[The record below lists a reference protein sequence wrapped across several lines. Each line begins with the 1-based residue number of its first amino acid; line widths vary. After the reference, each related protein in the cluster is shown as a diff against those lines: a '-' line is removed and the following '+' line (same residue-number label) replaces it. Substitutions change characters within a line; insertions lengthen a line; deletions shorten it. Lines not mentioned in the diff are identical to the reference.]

1 MSVSEMDAYLAIA
14 RESALEAIHL
24 ARRGDVPAIL
34 SLAFNPLIHL
44 LVGMAGRTPEELLDQ
59 ILAEFERPA
68 TTTVLI
74 TGDEALVAEL
84 VRCTPGP
91 VFDLRSG
98 EEYSGDGPLAQ
109 SLWWVPLQ
117 RPGAVQIGMVERVL
131 RLVDRAYVL
140 DSEPRLRDSG
150 AEVAVPGGV
159 VTWIRHRDCSLRE
172 FTLDLLAADS
182 LGLAT
187 SQMQA

>member
-1 MSVSEMDAYLAIA
+1 
-14 RESALEAIHL
+14 
-24 ARRGDVPAIL
+24 
-34 SLAFNPLIHL
+34 
-44 LVGMAGRTPEELLDQ
+44 
-59 ILAEFERPA
+59 
-68 TTTVLI
+68 
-74 TGDEALVAEL
+74 
-84 VRCTPGP
+84 
-91 VFDLRSG
+91 
-98 EEYSGDGPLAQ
+98 
-109 SLWWVPLQ
+109 
-117 RPGAVQIGMVERVL
+117 MVERVL